1 MDSVGDFRDEG
12 EDVVNIP
19 LVHSLREFVDI
30 RVLNRP
36 ERERRVGDDVEDGNS
51 VGTVPEGGV
60 ADIG

>member
-12 EDVVNIP
+12 EDAANIP

-36 ERERRVGDDVEDGNS
+36 ERERRVGDYVEDGNS